1 MTGLNKSITRWQGT
15 GLLATT
21 LLGTGVFILPQL
33 TIAEAG
39 DKALV
44 AWLILIV
51 AILPLGVV
59 FAQLGKE
66 YVSAAGPAHF
76 VAQAFGTRYG
86 QLTGILFL
94 CVVPL
99 GAPAALIMTLE
110 FVKPLITLSALQSLL
125 AELSILVLLFVL
137 NVRGVKVSGVVQLGL
152 TIAILGVVLMMM
164 AAWATNTNIQP
175 EALQQGT
182 NKGMIN
188 AFGLAIWSF
197 LGIEAVT
204 HLSAEFKDVK
214 RDFVPAVLSGLLIVG
229 VIFLACTFLST
240 LAPKDNLAMV
250 GAYERLLG
258 SSGRWVIG
266 GLGLAAGVATVNVYV
281 LSLSRLTW
289 TFSQEGL
296 FPKSLQRLNN
306 HQVPIFALLLVLLV
320 CAGVLIT
327 SYLLELPFEMMIR
340 WTNGVFVLIYF
351 ASMLAAWHLLK
362 PKHRPAIVIGIAVCI
377 AFAISLGSSMI
388 YAVSLALLIG
398 SWLMTRGKLRLR
410 LGSN

>member
-1 MTGLNKSITRWQGT
+1 MTGLNQSITRWQGM
-15 GLLATT
+15 GLMATT

-39 DKALV
+39 DKALL
-44 AWLILIV
+44 AWLLLIA

-76 VAQAFGTRYG
+76 VTQAFGQRYG
-86 QLTGILFL
+86 QMVGIMFL

-110 FVKPLITLSALQSLL
+110 FVKPLVALSALQALM
-125 AELSILVLLFVL
+125 AELSILLLLFVV
-137 NVRGVKVSGVVQLGL
+137 NVRGLKISGVLQLGL
-152 TIAILGVVLMMM
+152 TLAILTVVLMMV
-164 AAWATNTNIQP
+164 AAWSVNTSIKP
-175 EALQQGT
+175 EALPEGSG
-182 NKGMIN
+182 KGLVS

-214 RDFVPAVLSGLLIVG
+214 RDFVPAVLGGLLVVG
-229 VIFLACTFLST
+229 VIFLACTYLSS
-240 LAPKDNLAMV
+240 LAPQDNLAMV

-266 GLGLAAGVATVNVYV
+266 VLGLAAGVATVNVYV

-289 TFSQEGL
+289 SYSQDGL
-296 FPKSLQRLNN
+296 FPKSLQRLN
-306 HQVPIFALLLVLLV
+306 HYQVPSTALFLVLTV
-320 CAGVLIT
+320 CAIVLVA
-327 SYLLELPFEMMIR
+327 SYLLKLPFEMMIR

-351 ASMLAAWHLLK
+351 ASMFAAWRLLEA
-362 PKHRPAIVIGIAVCI
+362 KHRPAIVIGTAVCLI
-377 AFAISLGSSMI
+377 FSISLGSSMI
-388 YAVSLALLIG
+388 YAVSLAVLIVF
-398 SWLMTRGKLRLR
+398 WRVMRERFQKFCL
-410 LGSN
+410 N

>member
-66 YVSAAGPAHF
+66 YVSAAGPAHY
-76 VAQAFGTRYG
+76 VAKAFGTRYG

-110 FVKPLITLSALQSLL
+110 FVKPLIALSAIQSLL

-175 EALQQGT
+175 ETLQQGT

-240 LAPKDNLAMV
+240 LAPEDNLAMV

-306 HQVPIFALLLVLLV
+306 HQVPILALLLVLLV
-320 CAGVLIT
+320 CAGVLIV

>member
-39 DKALV
+39 DKALF

-51 AILPLGVV
+51 AILPLGFV

-76 VAQAFGTRYG
+76 VAQAFGSRYG
-86 QLTGILFL
+86 QMTGVLFL

-110 FVKPLITLSALQSLL
+110 FVKPLVSLSPLQSLM

-137 NVRGVKVSGVVQLGL
+137 NIRGVKISGVVQLGL
-152 TIAILGVVLMMM
+152 TLAILGVVLMML
-164 AAWATNTNIQP
+164 AAWTANTNIQVESLP
-175 EALQQGT
+175 EG
-182 NKGMIN
+182 NNEGMIS
-188 AFGLAIWSF
+188 AFALAIWSF

-229 VIFLACTFLST
+229 VIFLACTYLSA
-240 LAPKDNLAMV
+240 LAPRDNLAMV

-258 SSGRWVIG
+258 GSGRWVIG
-266 GLGLAAGVATVNVYV
+266 GLGLAAGIATVNVYV

-289 TFSQEGL
+289 SFSQEGL
-296 FPKSLQRLNN
+296 FPKSLQRLNKY
-306 HQVPIFALLLVLLV
+306 QVPTSALFLVLAV
-320 CAGVLIT
+320 CAVVLIG
-327 SYLLELPFEMMIR
+327 SYLLKLPFEMMIR

-362 PKHRPAIVIGIAVCI
+362 AKHRPAIVIGIAVCL

-388 YAVSLALLIG
+388 YALSLALLIG
-398 SWLMTRGKLRLR
+398 SWLFAKDKIRFRFGA
-410 LGSN
+410 G